1 MKYNGIIIAD
11 QHFGASD
18 SKRLLREHNDVLFDL
33 MDHMD
38 KLDYMIILG
47 DFFDHKMYLNDT
59 DAWSAYE
66 CMKKIVFYV
75 KKFNAK
81 LRIVYGTAS
90 HENNQY
96 HIFDS
101 LFDDES
107 LDISVVST
115 VSEEELFSN
124 FKVLYIPEEYIHN
137 KKEYYSEFFT
147 KKKEYNYVFG
157 HGIIQEVMTNACRN
171 RTTSSNRVKVPTFTT
186 AELSDICKGEVY
198 FGHYHIHSV
207 IASNIHYVGSFSRW
221 KFGEEEDKGF
231 YLVSYDD
238 LEDIYTNHFIRNTFA
253 ARYNELI
260 YDEDSDIYSND
271 DLVLKT
277 LSQIDESIQN
287 GQRDKV
293 KIKFILPKF
302 YNAREFFID
311 FIKGRYDNNPNIKFE
326 ISEVKNNIT
335 RDEVKKKIKE
345 MDEKFNII
353 FDKSISLEEK
363 IKYYIETFFGEKIS
377 TQDIDECL
385 GMK

>member
-33 MDHMD
+33 MDHID

-277 LSQIDESIQN
+277 LSQIDESI
-287 GQRDKV
+287 
-293 KIKFILPKF
+293 
-302 YNAREFFID
+302 
-311 FIKGRYDNNPNIKFE
+311 
-326 ISEVKNNIT
+326 
-335 RDEVKKKIKE
+335 
-345 MDEKFNII
+345 
-353 FDKSISLEEK
+353 
-363 IKYYIETFFGEKIS
+363 
-377 TQDIDECL
+377 
-385 GMK
+385 